1 MEIYFDPEIDEKQKL
16 VLMGHPGEEP
26 LVWDM
31 RYYKKVNAEMFR
43 DINDFWR
50 WRPEEEQAAIFQ
62 AFRNIRDVLGVV
74 FDPNVLFS
82 IINKEVIKIAKYHPI
97 DLVDHWVRTRSQ
109 IRFPDNLKD
118 EMDERDRPEQ
128 TYLRDD
134 YRQLTSL
141 SVILKFMLPIWSEY
155 TMLKLGLRENQ
166 QEVVSMALLQRSGIE
181 ESAPF
186 QRFRVFVDYIASDND
201 PGMRNILEG
210 IGTLDMPE
218 WIFSL
223 MMVERLAAAV
233 VSHNDDANK
242 EQTVNLI
249 STLWAQTRAKLS
261 PDQNRKKGDVRPKT
275 FTSANGSEE
284 DNSSTAESYK
294 PKERISDGTRIEFD
308 YSAAD
313 AALMGRRLMNDI
325 DLDLLKRLVRRNSL
339 RKYFNPTEEQVKLT
353 ALTLAKINPTRA
365 MPHTDRTGAINMLSV
380 AQTYLHQKGFSTL
393 ADLLGASR
401 GEPCNTISGSEQ
413 IKDHH
418 KTILATIYPYRRQVK
433 AGTGSKTVLKDPG
446 TIAIETLTS
455 KFAGYYWYRDTDDVI
470 AESSKMVIR
479 EGGMVIPSD
488 IRLILADFII
498 ALNGPTGL

>member
-31 RYYKKVNAEMFR
+31 RYYKKVSAEMFR
-43 DINDFWR
+43 DINEYWR

-62 AFRNIRDVLGVV
+62 SFRNIRDVLGVV

-82 IINKEVIKIAKYHPI
+82 IINKEVIKIAKFHPLE
-97 DLVDHWVRTRSQ
+97 LVDHWVRTRSN

-141 SVILKFMLPIWSEY
+141 SVIMKFLCPIWSEY
-155 TMLKLGLRENQ
+155 TMVKLGLRENQ

-181 ESAPF
+181 DCAPF

-223 MMVERLAAAV
+223 MTVERLASAC
-233 VSHNDDANK
+233 VSHNDDADK
-242 EQTVNLI
+242 SQTVNLI
-249 STLWAQTRAKLS
+249 STLWAQTRAKLN
-261 PDQNRKKGDVRPKT
+261 PDQNRKKGDVRAKT
-275 FTSANGSEE
+275 FTSANGNEE

-308 YSAAD
+308 YSASD
-313 AALMGRRLMNDI
+313 AVLMGRRLINDI
-325 DLDLLKRLVRRNSL
+325 DQALLKRLVRRNSL
-339 RKYFNPTEEQVKLT
+339 RKYFNPTEEQVKLA
-353 ALTLAKINPTRA
+353 ALALSKINPTRA
-365 MPHTDRTGAINMLSV
+365 MPHTDRTGAINMISV
-380 AQTYLHQKGFSTL
+380 AQTYLYQKGFATL
-393 ADLLGASR
+393 ADLLGADR

-413 IKDHH
+413 IKEHH
-418 KTILATIYPYRRQVK
+418 KTILATIYKYRRQVK
-433 AGTGSKTVLKDPG
+433 TGTGSKTALKDPG
-446 TIAIETLTS
+446 TIAIETLTT
-455 KFAGYYWYRDTDDVI
+455 KFAGHYWYRDVDDVI
-470 AESSKMVIR
+470 AAESKMVMR

-488 IRLILADFII
+488 IRIILVEFIF
-498 ALNGPTGL
+498 ALNGHVGL

>member
-31 RYYKKVNAEMFR
+31 RYYKKVNSEMFR
-43 DINDFWR
+43 DINDYWR
-50 WRPEEEQAAIFQ
+50 WRSVEEQADIFQ
-62 AFRNIRDVLGVV
+62 SFRKIREVLGIV
-74 FDPNVLFS
+74 FDPNVLFRV
-82 IINKEVIKIAKYHPI
+82 INKEVINIAKYHPI
-97 DLVDHWVRTRSQ
+97 DLVDHWVRTRSN

-134 YRQLTSL
+134 YRQMTALT
-141 SVILKFMLPIWSEY
+141 VILKFMLPIWSEY
-155 TMLKLGLRENQ
+155 TMLKLGMRENM

-181 ESAPF
+181 ESPPF

-233 VSHNDDANK
+233 VSHNDDPSK
-242 EQTVNLI
+242 DTTINLVA
-249 STLWAQTRAKLS
+249 TLWAQTRAKLN
-261 PDQNRKKGDVRPKT
+261 PDQSRKKGDVRPKT
-275 FTSANGSEE
+275 FTAANGNEE

-308 YSAAD
+308 YSASD
-313 AALMGRRLMNDI
+313 AIMMGRRLLSDI
-325 DLDLLKRLVRRNSL
+325 DQGLLSRLVRRNSM
-339 RKYFNPTEEQVKLT
+339 RKYFNLTEEQVKLT
-353 ALTLAKINPTRA
+353 ALVLARINPTRA
-365 MPHTDRTGAINMLSV
+365 MPHTDRTGAVNMLSV
-380 AQTYLHQKGFSTL
+380 AQTYLYQKGFSTL

-401 GEPCNTISGSEQ
+401 GEQCNSIASSEQ

-418 KTILATIYPYRRQVK
+418 KSILAEIYPYRRQVK

-446 TIAIETLTS
+446 TIAIDALTL
-455 KFAGYYWYRDTDDVI
+455 KFSGHYWIRDVDGII
-470 AESSKMVIR
+470 ADESRMVMR
-479 EGGMVIPSD
+479 EGGMVIPAD
-488 IRLILADFII
+488 FRIILADFII
-498 ALNGPTGL
+498 ALNGQSGL